1 MKNDIQLQKANYQI
15 RSLIFSPN
23 GRFLATIGENA
34 DKYQTVVLWETAS
47 GKELAQ
53 LDTNIEPPGIAQ
65 VLFTPD
71 GGVVLTVQYFMELVT
86 QWKVPSGQKLQ
97 ELSIGNLLAIS
108 PNGRILAAT
117 RFPIYEPEYGESPR
131 STIRLF
137 SLSGEE
143 LGQLEGNEHY
153 VYDLQISPDGQY
165 LSAVDHPYNEE
176 STTLRLWNISSF

>member
-34 DKYQTVVLWETAS
+34 DKNQTVVLCETAS
-47 GKELAQ
+47 
-53 LDTNIEPPGIAQ
+53 
-65 VLFTPD
+65 
-71 GGVVLTVQYFMELVT
+71 
-86 QWKVPSGQKLQ
+86 
-97 ELSIGNLLAIS
+97 
-108 PNGRILAAT
+108 
-117 RFPIYEPEYGESPR
+117 GESPR